1 MSEHLFD
8 RVFSVNLTEWA
19 RRQGIHPQTA
29 YRWFR
34 NGTLPVP
41 AVRVNARSV
50 LIAPDSVLAS
60 PADGLGLYARVSSHD
75 QRADLDRQVARL
87 CEWAAKT
94 GLPVAR
100 VESEV
105 GSGMNGARAKVRRL
119 LADPKVTT
127 VVVEHRD
134 RLGRM
139 NIELVEAAL
148 ESAGRRLVVLDEG
161 EVDDDLVRDMTEV
174 LTSFCA
180 RLYGRRSARNRAEK
194 ALRKAAE
201 VPVS

>member
-1 MSEHLFD
+1 
-8 RVFSVNLTEWA
+8 
-19 RRQGIHPQTA
+19 
-29 YRWFR
+29 
-34 NGTLPVP
+34 
-41 AVRVNARSV
+41 
-50 LIAPDSVLAS
+50 
-60 PADGLGLYARVSSHD
+60 
-75 QRADLDRQVARL
+75 
-87 CEWAAKT
+87 
-94 GLPVAR
+94 

-201 VPVS
+201 VPAS

>member
-8 RVFSVNLTEWA
+8 KVFSVNLTEWA
-19 RRQGIHPQTA
+19 RRQASTPDRLSLVSQWHASRTG
-29 YRWFR
+29 
-34 NGTLPVP
+34 G
-41 AVRVNARSV
+41 ARERSIRADRAG
-50 LIAPDSVLAS
+50 LSLAS
-60 PADGLGLYARVSSHD
+60 PPMVSVSTPESRPTTNGPISTGRSPACASGGQDRAAGRPSGVRGRLGHER
-75 QRADLDRQVARL
+75 R
-87 CEWAAKT
+87 
-94 GLPVAR
+94 
-100 VESEV
+100 
-105 GSGMNGARAKVRRL
+105 SGKGRRL

-148 ESAGRRLVVLDEG
+148 ESAGRRLVVLDE
-161 EVDDDLVRDMTEV
+161 VRSTTTSSGHDEV

-201 VPVS
+201 VPAS

>member
-8 RVFSVNLTEWA
+8 KVFSVNLTEWA

-94 GLPVAR
+94 GAAGRPSGVRGRLGHERRSGKGPPSAHR
-100 VESEV
+100 SE
-105 GSGMNGARAKVRRL
+105 G
-119 LADPKVTT
+119 TT

-139 NIELVEAAL
+139 NIGSSKQRSSPLV
-148 ESAGRRLVVLDEG
+148 AGLWCSTR
-161 EVDDDLVRDMTEV
+161 VRSTT
-174 LTSFCA
+174 TSS
-180 RLYGRRSARNRAEK
+180 GT
-194 ALRKAAE
+194 
-201 VPVS
+201 